1 MTRLGAAY
9 GRLWTA
15 STTSNLGDGLL
26 LVGAPLVAIQLTRE
40 PLLVS
45 GIQLVATLPWLL
57 LALHVGALADRRGRR
72 TLMVSAALVRA
83 SVLLLV
89 GTVVLLGGLS
99 LPLLY
104 LAVLA
109 FGIGEVVFDTTSQ
122 SLVPDLVDR
131 EHLAPANGRLIGAQ
145 VVMNNFI
152 GAPLAGLLVGIATA
166 SIFLGPAVLYLAAAL
181 ILLGLP
187 DRYVPPSRPP
197 ASLRSDIGE
206 GLHYLRRQP
215 ALVGIAGVGAFMN
228 LANTAYFSVFVL
240 FVVGPGS
247 PMGLSEVAFG
257 LLATA
262 LAAGSVIG
270 SLVAGRI
277 EAALGP
283 RRSIIG
289 GLLLSSMMMLIPAM
303 TAHPAAIAAMAVT
316 IGFSSVVTNV
326 ASVTSR
332 QRVVPTALLGRINSA
347 FRLVVTGM
355 MPLGALLGG
364 LITGAFGLRTLFVCA
379 VVTQWLAIAVFQR
392 HIRDRALRH
401 EPSAGQAVQD
411 AAVDTSS

>member
-26 LVGAPLVAIQLTRE
+26 QVGAPLVAIQLTRE

-45 GIQLVATLPWLL
+45 GVQLVATLPWLL

-72 TLMVSAALVRA
+72 TLMVSAALMRA
-83 SVLLLV
+83 SVLLVV
-89 GTVVLLGGLS
+89 GTAVAFGWLS

-122 SLVPDLVDR
+122 SLVPELVDR

-145 VVMNNFI
+145 IVMNNFI

-181 ILLGLP
+181 VLLGLP
-187 DRYVPPSRPP
+187 GRYVPPARPP

-206 GLHYLRRQP
+206 GLRYLRTQP
-215 ALVGIAGVGAFMN
+215 ALLGIAGTGAFMN

-247 PMGLSEVAFG
+247 PMGLSEFAFG

-270 SLVAGRI
+270 SLVAGKI
-277 EAALGP
+277 EASLGP
-283 RRSIIG
+283 RRAIIG
-289 GLLLSSMMMLIPAM
+289 GLLVSSMMMLIPVM
-303 TAHPAAIAAMAVT
+303 TANPVPIAAMALVL
-316 IGFSSVVTNV
+316 GFSSVVTNV

-364 LITGAFGLRTLFVCA
+364 LITSAFGLRTLFLCA
-379 VVTQWLAIAVFQR
+379 VATQCLAITAFQR
-392 HIRDRALRH
+392 HIRDEALRP
-401 EPSAGQAVQD
+401 EPGTESARQD
-411 AAVDTSS
+411 AVDTSP